1 VDVNSAIV
9 MGGGAAG
16 LAAALLLAR
25 DGHRVTLIDRDDL
38 EAGDSAQ
45 RSPEWARS
53 GVPQFLQPHG
63 FIPRGRSELRR
74 HLPDVYEALLAA
86 GASEVDTRPKLGG
99 VVTDADEELQYLAVR
114 RPLIEWAL
122 RRAAEAE
129 PGLAI
134 EPCRHVDG
142 LLVDGKRVIGAR
154 IDGVAVVA
162 DLVVDALGRRTPCAE
177 WLAAEGVDTDPL
189 ESSDCGVIYYSR
201 YYRCRPGFTPPDGPW
216 YLSPRGD
223 LGYLAFS
230 SFPGDNATFAT
241 LLTIPTA
248 APEWKVLRDADLYEA
263 AVARVPALASWADP
277 SGVDPITP
285 VMPMAGLRNGLR
297 PGSAAPGLVAVGDAY
312 GHTDPGLAHGLAFAI
327 VHAGQLAAALR
338 SHADVVDACAQYAA
352 ATAREMRER
361 YDFLTALDAQRSR
374 MWHGGDVDFAH
385 HDGDYAL
392 FTFLAGGVAAP
403 TDPLLARVFLRR
415 IGLLDSTRVLDD
427 DLALQLRIEA
437 AFAEAVRVPRPRLG
451 PSRDDMLAA
460 VGSYPPAA

>member
-1 VDVNSAIV
+1 VKSVIV
-9 MGGGAAG
+9 MGAGVAG
-16 LAAALLLAR
+16 LGTALLLAR

-38 EAGDSAQ
+38 GAGDSAQ

-99 VVTDADEELQYLAVR
+99 VITDADEELQYLAVR

-122 RRAAEAE
+122 RRAAAAE
-129 PGLAI
+129 PGLTIAAG
-134 EPCRHVDG
+134 RHADG

-154 IDGVAVVA
+154 IDGVASPA
-162 DLVVDALGRRTPCAE
+162 DLVVDAMGRRTPCAQ
-177 WLAAEGVDTDPL
+177 WLAAEGVDTEAP
-189 ESSDCGVIYYSR
+189 ETSDCGVIYYSR

-230 SFPGDNATFAT
+230 SFPGDNGTFAS
-241 LLTIPTA
+241 LLTVPTG
-248 APEWKVLRDADLYEA
+248 APEWKVLRHAEVYEA
-263 AVARVPALASWADP
+263 AVAQVPALASWADP
-277 SGVDPITP
+277 NGVDPITA
-285 VMPMAGLRNGLR
+285 VMAMAGLRNGLR

-312 GHTDPGLAHGLAFAI
+312 GYTDPGLAHGLAFAL
-327 VHAGQLAAALR
+327 VHAGHVAGALR
-338 SHADVVDACAQYAA
+338 SHGDVGDACDAYAA
-352 ATAREMRER
+352 ATAPAMRER
-361 YDFLTALDAQRSR
+361 YEYLTELDAQRSR
-374 MWHGGDVDFAH
+374 MWRGDGVDFAH

-427 DLALQLRIEA
+427 DLALQQRIEA
-437 AFAEAVRVPRPRLG
+437 AFAKAVKLPRPRPG
-451 PSRDDMLAA
+451 PVREDMLAA
-460 VGSYPPAA
+460 VER